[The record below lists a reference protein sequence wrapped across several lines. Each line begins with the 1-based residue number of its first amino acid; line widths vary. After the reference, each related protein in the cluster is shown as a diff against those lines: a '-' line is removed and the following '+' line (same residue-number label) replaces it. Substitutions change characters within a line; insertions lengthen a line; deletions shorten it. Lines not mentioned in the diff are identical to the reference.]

1 VVRQCRQRDL
11 ESVDRP
17 QGLRSSA
24 ITISSPRQSTHGL
37 PRIGFVWGFLSGMMW
52 GLDGVML
59 GVVLTMAPF
68 VGAST
73 VYAPLVVACV
83 HDGLATGWMLAYDGV
98 TGKLRRLPHTVGTR
112 RGLIICAAALL
123 GGPMAMSGYLFGIKF
138 AGAAYTMAISA
149 TFPAV
154 GAVLSRIFLRERIS
168 LPAWMGVA
176 LTVLG
181 AVVVTYTPP
190 EGDAPRFYLGIALA
204 LLATLG
210 WGIEGVLAIHSMEVI
225 DSAVAGT
232 IRLATSF
239 LVYLVVALPLTRGL
253 RMFVAAFDSRSFWTL
268 VLASAAGAGAYLT
281 YYTANHLIGA
291 SRAMPLNAMY
301 ALWAILFGIVI
312 TGLHPTW
319 QLETGVLVM
328 LTGAVFVVRGAPR
341 AIQAA
346 EAPASCSASR
356 GC

>member
-1 VVRQCRQRDL
+1 
-11 ESVDRP
+11 
-17 QGLRSSA
+17 
-24 ITISSPRQSTHGL
+24 L